1 MLVVNEFGE
10 GFPVAWCFSNREDK
24 NLLLNFLK
32 HLKQQSG
39 NITPEWLMS
48 DDAEQ
53 FYSAWIDTFDG
64 NLSTFLCTVIGM
76 LIDHGIGLL
85 LL

>member
-1 MLVVNEFGE
+1 M
-10 GFPVAWCFSNREDK
+10 
-24 NLLLNFLK
+24 LNFLK
-32 HLKQQSG
+32 HLKQRSG

-64 NLSTFLCTVIGM
+64 NPRNFFVIGM
-76 LIDHGIGLL
+76 LIDHGVGLL